1 MSFRDR
7 AQHAA
12 SVISGILETSLNE
25 GQAKAI
31 ADAVEKEIIEA
42 VLEESERC
50 VKVAHKCCSPD
61 LDKAHKIAEG
71 IKRTHTAL
79 IANLSSLR

>member
-1 MSFRDR
+1 MSFRNR
-7 AQHAA
+7 AEHAA
-12 SVISGILETSLNE
+12 GVIGGLLEPSPNADV
-25 GQAKAI
+25 AKAI

-42 VLEESERC
+42 VLDESHRC
-50 VKVAHKCCSPD
+50 VQVAHTCCSPD

-79 IANLSSLR
+79 AANLSALR

>member
-1 MSFRDR
+1 MNFRNR
-7 AQHAA
+7 AERAA
-12 SVISGILETSLNE
+12 GVIGGLIETSPDSA
-25 GQAKAI
+25 QAKAI

-50 VKVAHKCCSPD
+50 VKVAHTCCSPD

>member
-1 MSFRDR
+1 MSFRSR
-7 AQHAA
+7 AEHATA
-12 SVISGILETSLNE
+12 IITGLIDISPDSA
-25 GQAKAI
+25 QAKAI

-50 VKVAHKCCSPD
+50 VKVASSCCSPD

>member
-1 MSFRDR
+1 MSVRNR
-7 AQHAA
+7 AEYTAE
-12 SVISGILETSLNE
+12 VICDLLETGPNADL
-25 GQAKAI
+25 ATAI

-42 VLEESERC
+42 VLDESKRC
-50 VKVAHKCCSPD
+50 VQVAHTCCSPD

-71 IKRTHTAL
+71 IKRTHTAM

>member
-1 MSFRDR
+1 MNFRNR
-7 AQHAA
+7 AERAA
-12 SVISGILETSLNE
+12 EAIGGLLE
-25 GQAKAI
+25 AI

-50 VKVAHKCCSPD
+50 VKVAHQCCSPD
-61 LDKAHKIAEG
+61 LDRAHKIAEG

>member
-1 MSFRDR
+1 MDFRNR
-7 AQHAA
+7 AKRAA
-12 SVISGILETSLNE
+12 GEISGLLDLSPDSDLD
-25 GQAKAI
+25 KAV
-31 ADAVEKEIIEA
+31 ADAIEKQIIEA

-50 VKVAHKCCSPD
+50 VKVAHTCCSPD

-79 IANLSSLR
+79 TANLSSLR

>member
-1 MSFRDR
+1 MNFRNR
-7 AQHAA
+7 AERATGA
-12 SVISGILETSLNE
+12 VGELLETGPDSA
-25 GQAKAI
+25 QAKVI
-31 ADAVEKEIIEA
+31 ADAIEKEIIEA

-50 VKVAHKCCSPD
+50 VKIAHTCCLAD

-79 IANLSSLR
+79 VANLSALR

>member
-1 MSFRDR
+1 MSFRNR
-7 AQHAA
+7 AEHAA
-12 SVISGILETSLNE
+12 GVIGGLLETSPNADV
-25 GQAKAI
+25 AKAI

-42 VLEESERC
+42 VLDESHRC
-50 VKVAHKCCSPD
+50 VEVAHTCCSAD

-79 IANLSSLR
+79 AANLSALR

>member
-1 MSFRDR
+1 MSFRNR
-7 AQHAA
+7 AEHAA
-12 SVISGILETSLNE
+12 GVIGGLLETSPNADV
-25 GQAKAI
+25 AKAI

-42 VLEESERC
+42 VLDESHRC
-50 VKVAHKCCSPD
+50 VQVAHTCCSAD

-79 IANLSSLR
+79 AANLSALR

>member
-1 MSFRDR
+1 MSFRSR
-7 AQHAA
+7 AEHAA
-12 SVISGILETSLNE
+12 GVIGGLIDIDPDSD
-25 GQAKAI
+25 QAKAI

-50 VKVAHKCCSPD
+50 LKVAHQCCSPD

-79 IANLSSLR
+79 VANLSSLR

>member
-1 MSFRDR
+1 MNFRNR
-7 AQHAA
+7 AKRAA
-12 SVISGILETSLNE
+12 DVIGGLLETSPDPT
-25 GQAKAI
+25 QAKAI
-31 ADAVEKEIIEA
+31 ADAIEKEIIEA

-50 VKVAHKCCSPD
+50 VKVAHTYCSAD

-79 IANLSSLR
+79 AANLSALR

>member
-1 MSFRDR
+1 MNFRNR
-7 AQHAA
+7 AEHAA
-12 SVISGILETSLNE
+12 GVIGGLLETSPNADV
-25 GQAKAI
+25 AKAI

-42 VLEESERC
+42 VLDESHRC
-50 VKVAHKCCSPD
+50 VEVAHTCCSPD

-79 IANLSSLR
+79 AANLSALR